1 MRDFTNLT
9 PAEQKEI
16 VLGLAWI
23 IAGEALAVLLIIGG
37 YI

>member
-1 MRDFTNLT
+1 MRGFTDLT

-16 VLGLAWI
+16 VRGLAWI
-23 IAGEALAVLLIIGG
+23 IAGEAMAVLLIIGG